1 MKNLHMHHVLFDH
14 ETSMGI
20 SPPKYHLAE
29 MMLDQLQFCLE
40 LLLILL
46 ALRTVWHGTARL

>member
-20 SPPKYHLAE
+20 SPPKFPLAE

-40 LLLILL
+40 LLL
-46 ALRTVWHGTARL
+46 RPRKVDVETARTPPL